1 MSCRESDET
10 SRIFRGTFVHATAK
24 EPLEICEDRIL
35 GVTDGK
41 IQFIGGADEL
51 SSLCTEY
58 NFIAEDVQQLN
69 EGQFLIP
76 GFVDTHFHAPQYP
89 YTGTG
94 MDLQLLGWLE
104 KYAFPVESKY
114 ADADFAKRMY
124 DKAVRH
130 SLKWGTT
137 TASYFATIHTE
148 ATLEL
153 AKVAAKRGQRAFV
166 GKVNMDQNS
175 PKFYI
180 ESTEESLRETE
191 RFIAELKK
199 LNLPRITPVITPRFS
214 PSCTVELL
222 EGLGKLA
229 KRYDLPIQSHM
240 SESAEECE
248 LAVSLFPDYKNDTEV
263 HDRSGLL
270 TDKTYMAHCLCLS
283 DEEIDIV
290 RQRGCGIAHCPS
302 SNTAVRSGMFDVR
315 KMLNAKVKIGLGTDV
330 AGGYQPSILD
340 AIRQAIIV
348 SKLLSLNKP
357 SDYQSI
363 EYREAFMLAT
373 LGGSQVLG
381 LDDKIGN
388 FEVGKEFDALL
399 IDVCCEDSPFDV
411 INDLY
416 TDNIEDKVQKFLYL
430 GDDRNIKE
438 VYVCGER
445 VKEPKT

>member
-191 RFIAELKK
+191 R
-199 LNLPRITPVITPRFS
+199 VICRKALRNVNWLCHCFQTTKMTRKFM
-214 PSCTVELL
+214 
-222 EGLGKLA
+222 
-229 KRYDLPIQSHM
+229 I
-240 SESAEECE
+240 
-248 LAVSLFPDYKNDTEV
+248 EV
-263 HDRSGLL
+263 D
-270 TDKTYMAHCLCLS
+270 CL
-283 DEEIDIV
+283 
-290 RQRGCGIAHCPS
+290 QT
-302 SNTAVRSGMFDVR
+302 NVRSGMFDVR